1 MPPTVVMPAKALRK
15 ANYSRDV
22 SNRVKVKS
30 MESNSKDARNC
41 REFINSSKASEIKIL
56 YAFKHYQS
64 TKMRHS
70 YSLKAKISENVG
82 IFVLALKRKKCV
94 FSLCSHA
101 SETFQTA
108 KKKRA
113 K

>member
-1 MPPTVVMPAKALRK
+1 
-15 ANYSRDV
+15 
-22 SNRVKVKS
+22 

-41 REFINSSKASEIKIL
+41 REFINSSEASEIKIL

-64 TKMRHS
+64 TRMRHS
-70 YSLKAKISENVG
+70 HSLKAKISENVG

-108 KKKRA
+108 KTKKESEMSQNSSVPEFIDPRFREN
-113 K
+113 KPKMLVFSH